1 MKPSDKTDSEKNIAA
16 EKALDYIQNGMII
29 GLGSG
34 STFKI
39 FLEKLSKRIKEGLK
53 IQTVSTS
60 SGTTSIAESLGI
72 QLTDLPKINSI
83 DITVDGAD
91 EVDHELN
98 GVKGG
103 GGALLYEK
111 IIASI
116 SRKNIWM
123 INSEKYVDRLG
134 KFPLPVEVVPF
145 GADHTFKKLE
155 EMGLN
160 PKFRMNPDQYF
171 ITDGKH
177 FIIDLD
183 TSQNENIK
191 KLDEEL
197 KSIPGIIE
205 TGLFLNL
212 CSMVIIGKEDKYEVI
227 EKS

>member
-1 MKPSDKTDSEKNIAA
+1 MKSSEKIDREKNIAA
-16 EKALDYIQNGMII
+16 EKALDYIQNGMTV

-39 FLEKLSKRIKEGLK
+39 FLEKLSKKIKEGLE

-60 SGTTSIAESLGI
+60 NGTTSLAESLGI
-72 QLTDLPKINSI
+72 KPTNLSEINSI
-83 DITVDGAD
+83 DITIDGAD

-98 GVKGG
+98 GIKGG

-116 SRKNIWM
+116 SQKNIWM
-123 INSEKYVDRLG
+123 INQEKYVDRLG
-134 KFPLPVEVVPF
+134 KFPLPLEVVPF
-145 GADHTFKKLE
+145 GADHTFKKFK

-160 PKFRMNPDQYF
+160 PKFRMDGDKYF

-177 FIIDLD
+177 LTIDLD
-183 TSQNENIK
+183 ISRKVDMK

-197 KSIPGIIE
+197 KSIPGVIE

-212 CSMVIIGKEDKYEVI
+212 CSMVIIGKENKCDII
-227 EKS
+227 ERT